1 MKRRGGG
8 GWFFAAWTMMLLFLG
23 VASLL
28 AQTTVPRVRGQ
39 FAQTVSVTAV
49 NAPVVFK
56 DQANLPFKGVVI
68 IENLGPNTVY
78 VDVADTV
85 SDTSKYPLVSGRTLE
100 IGDQTAVWGLGLI
113 CATGETATVKVLA
126 IQVGN

>member
-1 MKRRGGG
+1 MKRGG
-8 GWFFAAWTMMLLFLG
+8 GWFFLAWVVVLLFFG
-23 VASLL
+23 VARLL

-39 FAQTVSVTAV
+39 FAQTFSVTAT
-49 NAPVVFK
+49 NTPVVFK
-56 DQANLPFKGVVI
+56 DQANLTFKGVVV

-85 SDTSKYPLVSGRTLE
+85 SDTGKYPLVSGRTLE